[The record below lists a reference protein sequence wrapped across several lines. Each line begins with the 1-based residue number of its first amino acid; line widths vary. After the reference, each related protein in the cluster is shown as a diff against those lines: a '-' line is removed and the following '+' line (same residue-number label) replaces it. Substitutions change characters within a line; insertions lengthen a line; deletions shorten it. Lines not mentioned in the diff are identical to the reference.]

1 MQGYGWTA
9 RIGPRSA
16 WRCCLQLLL
25 LTSLHPC
32 AWSRHQKDDLSNGE
46 PRYLDVGTQYDTWWH
61 YLSKFTFDEDGG
73 HVAVRL
79 RAKTRG
85 PQKKMFEKRQ
95 YEPNAMIKMD
105 LMLYVDSTWNKVPD
119 MEHKKHCIGD
129 PNIPEPDFVATIDF
143 KNGPGWGE
151 WTTQEVDPSPRPHV
165 WHFVLSDCE
174 NMLRN
179 YVLEFELEVQ
189 QKDGSEFSFE
199 RKNSV
204 EAYSLAA
211 LLNAVMS
218 LWWYYRMS
226 NLKVKS
232 SMEIHPILWVISIQ
246 FGLQLFGHLGH
257 LWHLTDFRADGIGDE
272 FIDAVA
278 EGFFMMNQV
287 LQASVFITIGL
298 GYTILDTLD
307 FVEDSMWIWFIVI
320 FLMVIH
326 AALVFF
332 SRVSGTDQAHRFN
345 GHEGAIGWITATIRT
360 AFYLWFMS
368 ISLQT
373 KELLVDKYKPMRGFF
388 LRFQIVA
395 TLSFLA
401 YPVTFVILP
410 VIAEYWR
417 HRVLQIVMISVQFVV
432 NVWFAK
438 LFLDSGYFSL
448 KWEIPDPFEKSP
460 DVIDELTSF
469 MDSIELTP
477 TPAPVSIGVS
487 SRAHFT

>member
-1 MQGYGWTA
+1 
-9 RIGPRSA
+9 
-16 WRCCLQLLL
+16 
-25 LTSLHPC
+25 
-32 AWSRHQKDDLSNGE
+32 
-46 PRYLDVGTQYDTWWH
+46 
-61 YLSKFTFDEDGG
+61 
-73 HVAVRL
+73 
-79 RAKTRG
+79 
-85 PQKKMFEKRQ
+85 
-95 YEPNAMIKMD
+95 
-105 LMLYVDSTWNKVPD
+105 
-119 MEHKKHCIGD
+119 
-129 PNIPEPDFVATIDF
+129 
-143 KNGPGWGE
+143 
-151 WTTQEVDPSPRPHV
+151 
-165 WHFVLSDCE
+165 
-174 NMLRN
+174 MLRN

-320 FLMVIH
+320 FMMVIH

-332 SRVSGTDQAHRFN
+332 SRVSGTDQAHRFH

-373 KELLVDKYKPMRGFF
+373 RELLVDKYKPIRGFF
-388 LRFQIVA
+388 LRFQLVA

-410 VIAEYWR
+410 IIAEYWR

-448 KWEIPDPFEKSP
+448 KWEIPDPFEKRE
-460 DVIDELTSF
+460 DHFDELTSF
-469 MDSIELTP
+469 MDGIELTS